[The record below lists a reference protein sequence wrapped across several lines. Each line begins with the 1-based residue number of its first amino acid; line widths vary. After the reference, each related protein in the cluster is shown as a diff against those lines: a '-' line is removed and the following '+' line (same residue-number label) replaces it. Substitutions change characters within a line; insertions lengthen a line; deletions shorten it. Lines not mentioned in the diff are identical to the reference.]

1 VYYLRDESIN
11 TRGDEGGDRWRERE
25 REKERKKVS
34 ENKGRVN
41 DEKPEGEQ
49 K

>member
-1 VYYLRDESIN
+1 MKVS
-11 TRGDEGGDRWRERE
+11 TPGGTKGETDGERERERE